1 MLSAKE
7 QMTSII
13 QAQPDDCTFD
23 DILRELQFARMVE
36 RGLEDSR
43 AHRTINNEEM
53 KRRIRLW
60 QK

>member
-7 QMTSII
+7 QITDII
-13 QAQPDDCTFD
+13 KAQPDDCSFD
-23 DILRELQFARMVE
+23 DLLRELQFARMVE
-36 RGLEDSR
+36 RGLDDSR
-43 AHRTINNEEM
+43 AHRTISNEEM

>member
-7 QMTSII
+7 QMTDII
-13 QAQPDDCTFD
+13 QAQPDDYTFD
-23 DILRELQFARMVE
+23 DILRELKFARMVE

-43 AHRTINNEEM
+43 TNRTISNEEM

-60 QK
+60 